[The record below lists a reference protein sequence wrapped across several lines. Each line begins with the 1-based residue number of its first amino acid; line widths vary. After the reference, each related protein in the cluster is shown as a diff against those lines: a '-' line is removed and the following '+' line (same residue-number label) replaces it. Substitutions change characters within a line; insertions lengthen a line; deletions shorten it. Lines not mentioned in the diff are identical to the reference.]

1 MVVSTN
7 KLQAVN
13 TMLAGIGEAPIAALP
28 ATRADGQMAESV
40 LDETTREVL
49 SMGWHFNTEVKT
61 LTRDVNGK
69 VAVPTDYAKI
79 DLYDESL
86 SRIDYEIVVR
96 FDSTGAGAMRLYNK
110 AHNKNT
116 FVLGIDPKC
125 EIVYYQDFEQI
136 PETARRYIMIKAA
149 RVFQDRIAG
158 APTVHQF
165 QMQDE
170 IMALAALRDQ
180 EATDSD
186 YTIFDGWAAGRV
198 VMRRNVLNNL
208 NHF

>member
-1 MVVSTN
+1 MVVSTT

-28 ATRADGQMAESV
+28 ATRADGTMATSI
-40 LDETTREVL
+40 LDETTRDVL

-61 LTRDVNGK
+61 LTRDVNNK
-69 VAVPTDYAKI
+69 VAVPSDYAKI
-79 DLYDESL
+79 DLYDETL
-86 SRIDYEIVVR
+86 ARADYEIVVR
-96 FDSTGAGAMRLYNK
+96 DDSGTLRLYNK
-110 AHNKNT
+110 AHGKNT
-116 FVLGIDPKC
+116 FVLDIDPKC
-125 EIVYYQDFEQI
+125 EIVYYQDFEKI
-136 PETARRYIMIKAA
+136 PEAARRYIMIKAA
-149 RVFQDRIAG
+149 RVFQDRVAG
-158 APTVHQF
+158 ASNVHQF

-198 VMRRNVLNNL
+198 VMRRSVLNNL

>member
-1 MVVSTN
+1 MVVSTT

-28 ATRADGQMAESV
+28 ATRADGQMAESI
-40 LDETTREVL
+40 LDETTRDVL

-61 LTRDVNGK
+61 LTRDINGK
-69 VAVPTDYAKI
+69 VAVPSDYAKI
-79 DLYDESL
+79 DLYDETM
-86 SRIDYEIVVR
+86 SRIDYEFVVR
-96 FDSTGAGAMRLYNK
+96 DDSGTMRLYNK
-110 AHNKNT
+110 AHGKNT
-116 FVLGIDPKC
+116 FVLTIDPKC
-125 EIVYYQDFEQI
+125 EIVYYQDFDKI

-158 APTVHQF
+158 APYVHQF

-198 VMRRNVLNNL
+198 VMRRSVLNNL

>member
-1 MVVSTN
+1 MVVSTT

-28 ATRADGQMAESV
+28 ATRADGQMAESI
-40 LDETTREVL
+40 LDETTRDVL

-61 LTRDVNGK
+61 LTRDINGK
-69 VAVPTDYAKI
+69 VAVPSDYAKI
-79 DLYDESL
+79 DLYDETM
-86 SRIDYEIVVR
+86 SRIDYEFVVR
-96 FDSTGAGAMRLYNK
+96 DDSGTMRLYNK
-110 AHNKNT
+110 AHGKNT
-116 FVLGIDPKC
+116 FVLTIDPKC
-125 EIVYYQDFEQI
+125 EIVYYQDFDKI

-158 APTVHQF
+158 APNVHQF

-198 VMRRNVLNNL
+198 VMRRSVLNNL

>member
-1 MVVSTN
+1 MVVSTT

-28 ATRADGQMAESV
+28 ATRADGTMAESI
-40 LDETTREVL
+40 LDETTRDVL

-61 LTRDVNGK
+61 LTRVANKIDVP
-69 VAVPTDYAKI
+69 ADYAKI
-79 DLYDESL
+79 DLYDETL
-86 SRIDYEIVVR
+86 SRSEYEVIVR
-96 FDSTGAGAMRLYNK
+96 DDSGTMRLYNK
-110 AHNKNT
+110 APGKNT
-116 FVLGIDPKC
+116 FEFPMDLKC
-125 EIVYYQDFEQI
+125 EIVYYQDFDKI
-136 PETARRYIMIKAA
+136 PEAARRYIMVKAA

-158 APTVHQF
+158 ATNVHQF

-186 YTIFDGWAAGRV
+186 YTIFNGWAAGRT
-198 VMRRNVLNNL
+198 VMRRSVLNNL

>member
-1 MVVSTN
+1 MVVSTT

-13 TMLAGIGEAPIAALP
+13 TMLAGIGEAPIVGPLP
-28 ATRADGQMAESV
+28 ATRADGQMAEAV
-40 LDETTREVL
+40 LDETTRDVL
-49 SMGWHFNTEVKT
+49 SQGWHFNTEVKT
-61 LTRDVNGK
+61 LTRVANK
-69 VAVPTDYAKI
+69 IAVPTDYAKI

-86 SRIDYEIVVR
+86 SRLDYEIVVR
-96 FDSTGAGAMRLYNK
+96 EDAGTMWLYNK
-110 AHNKNT
+110 AHGKHT
-116 FVLGIDPKC
+116 FEFPIDLKC
-125 EIVYYQDFEQI
+125 EIVYYQDFDKI
-136 PETARRYIMIKAA
+136 PEAARRYIMIKAA

-158 APTVHQF
+158 ATNVHQF

-198 VMRRNVLNNL
+198 VMRRSVLNNL

>member
-1 MVVSTN
+1 MVVSTT

-13 TMLAGIGEAPIAALP
+13 TMLAGIGEAPIAAFP
-28 ATRADGQMAESV
+28 ATRADGQMAESI
-40 LDETTREVL
+40 LDETTRDVL

-61 LTRDVNGK
+61 LTRVANK
-69 VAVPTDYAKI
+69 IAVPTDYAKI

-86 SRIDYEIVVR
+86 SRIDYEVVVR
-96 FDSTGAGAMRLYNK
+96 DDGGTMRLYNK
-110 AHNKNT
+110 AHGKNT
-116 FVLGIDPKC
+116 FDFPMDLKC
-125 EIVYYQDFEQI
+125 EIVYYQDFDKI

-158 APTVHQF
+158 ATNVHQF

-198 VMRRNVLNNL
+198 VMRRSVLNNL

>member
-40 LDETTREVL
+40 LDEATREVL

-86 SRIDYEIVVR
+86 SRLDYEIVVR

>member
-1 MVVSTN
+1 MVVSTS

-61 LTRDVNGK
+61 LTRDIDGK

-86 SRIDYEIVVR
+86 SRLDYEIVVR
-96 FDSTGAGAMRLYNK
+96 YDSTGAGAMRLYNK

-116 FVLGIDPKC
+116 FVLDIDPKC
-125 EIVYYQDFEQI
+125 EIVYYQDFDKI
-136 PETARRYIMIKAA
+136 PETARRYIMIKSA